1 MLRNTVRTMKDGVAL
16 IVISTTGAIM
26 TGNFHRRFCTTNSY
40 DAMVSF
46 DSVKGLLPAIFRTS
60 SGRKSVKFN
69 TTLNSS
75 DKHRINSHRYLNTIN
90 DTIRPISSHTELIT
104 LPKRI
109 NVFPN
114 VQLNKD
120 LYFWLAIFYASY
132 EPHQLHSFDDPLL
145 EDLCFIR
152 HSYHTALR
160 AQIFYA
166 DFVKRYT
173 ALAKATLILREDCDL
188 TPREKEVEDLIQSLL
203 GNKNSKTKTG
213 HAFFDFAVHGIPL
226 PSSVKAPRHY
236 APVQALPLWGE
247 IHYNKP
253 DIHFDRGKTQLRNQH
268 TCLSK

>member
-1 MLRNTVRTMKDGVAL
+1 
-16 IVISTTGAIM
+16 M
-26 TGNFHRRFCTTNSY
+26 TGNFQSRFCATNSY
-40 DAMVSF
+40 DATVSF
-46 DSVKGLLPAIFRTS
+46 DSIKGLLPAIFRTV
-60 SGRKSVKFN
+60 SGRKSVKFI
-69 TTLNSS
+69 TRPNSS
-75 DKHRINSHRYLNTIN
+75 YKHAIDSQRYLSTVN
-90 DTIRPISSHTELIT
+90 DSIRPISSHTELIT
-104 LPKRI
+104 LPAHI

-120 LYFWLAIFYASY
+120 LYFWLAIFFASY

-145 EDLCFIR
+145 EDLNFIR

-173 ALAKATLILREDCDL
+173 ALAKATLVLREDCDL
-188 TPREKEVEDLIQSLL
+188 SPLEKEVEGLIQSLL
-203 GNKNSKTKTG
+203 GSKNSKVKTG

-226 PSSVKAPRHY
+226 PRSVKAPLHY
-236 APVQALPLWGE
+236 APAQALPLWGE

-253 DIHFDRGKTQLRNQH
+253 DVYFDRHQNQLRNQH